1 MLNNYEILK
10 MRKIV
15 IFGVLLMAVV
25 YSTLNSCATSAEV
38 ETHISEVVVYPQV
51 SLIYRAGSV
60 GGGYSYYT
68 DVNSTPYSN
77 SVRISGRNM
86 SIYET
91 TVEAVKEAATRTPRQ
106 TLIESLLNSQL
117 KKKTELGYG
126 EGKITGTVEAFRD
139 GWLLLSNFRDLSTN
153 ESSPFM
159 VLSYNAITR
168 FILSESPASLF
179 TNTVSALTSSSYNP
193 QMRPGKYRISWESTP
208 TKEGTVRVSY
218 LAGGLSWNPFY
229 RLDLSDEGAH
239 LEYMAQV
246 TNSLNEN
253 LENVD
258 TRLVAGKIRI
268 EGLGGH
274 YGGYMTASQRA
285 ISYEDEASYAPAI
298 PSATVSAVGE
308 YEVYE
313 LDRNISIKP
322 GQTKNLP
329 LFNDDV
335 ESKKTYVWDARADTN
350 YYSYSSW
357 ETDVGKN
364 VQVIYMIKN
373 TGKTWS
379 HGTVF
384 VYKDDILIG
393 SDRIEWTPPGR
404 EAKVT
409 VGMAPDV
416 EVKKSHTKKRVSGVY
431 RYDHN
436 VTLWLKNY
444 KTEKV
449 KVKIMDTFS
458 EYAQSLEAS
467 TPYAEKPGNLM
478 EWNID
483 INPGQEKTLTYTFHT
498 T

>member
-1 MLNNYEILK
+1 MEKKL
-10 MRKIV
+10 
-15 IFGVLLMAVV
+15 IFGVLLMIVG
-25 YSTLNSCATSAEV
+25 YSALNCCATSGEV

-60 GGGYSYYT
+60 GGGCSYYT
-68 DVNSTPYSN
+68 DVNSTPYSS

-91 TVEAVKEAATRTPRQ
+91 TVEAVKEAATQTPRQ
-106 TLIESLLNSQL
+106 TLIESLLSSQL
-117 KKKTELGYG
+117 KKKTEFGYG
-126 EGKITGTVEAFRD
+126 GGKITGTVEAFRD
-139 GWLLLSNFRDLSTN
+139 GWLLLSNFRDSGTN

-179 TNTVSALTSSSYNP
+179 TNTLSSSSYNP
-193 QMRPGKYRISWESTP
+193 QMWPGKYRISWETTP
-208 TKEGTVRVSY
+208 TKDSKVRVSY
-218 LAGGLSWNPFY
+218 LAGGLSWNPVY

-258 TRLVAGKIRI
+258 MRLVAGKIRI

-285 ISYEDEASYAPAI
+285 ISYEDEAFYAPAI

-308 YEVYE
+308 YEVYD

-329 LFNDDV
+329 LFNDVV

-350 YYSYSSW
+350 YYGYSSW

-364 VQVIYMIKN
+364 VQVIYMIRN

-393 SDRIEWTPPGR
+393 SDSIEWTPQGR

-409 VGMAPDV
+409 VGMAPDI

-444 KTEKV
+444 KTEEV
-449 KVKIMDTFS
+449 EVKIMDTFS
-458 EYAQSLEAS
+458 EYAQGLEAS
-467 TPYAEKPGNLM
+467 IPYTEKPGNLM

-483 INPGQEKTLTYTFHT
+483 INPGDEKTLTYIFHT